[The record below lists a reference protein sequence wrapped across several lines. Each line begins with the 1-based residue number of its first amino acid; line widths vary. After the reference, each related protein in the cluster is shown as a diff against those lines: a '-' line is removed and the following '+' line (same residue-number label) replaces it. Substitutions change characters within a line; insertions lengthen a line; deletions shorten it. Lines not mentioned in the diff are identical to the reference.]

1 MFYSHIFRVFSIRA
15 EIGDISWI
23 SEPLAFYVQFP
34 WIFLSTVSK
43 VAINIFAEGI
53 LVAVWSQASFVVTGR
68 SLSLSNTRSSSPNVS
83 LRAGRH
89 NPYLKNGKDRC
100 MIFRSDPSSIVCG
113 FLGGTIARSVYISA
127 NSCRTKAS
135 FYSLNTP
142 NKCVWRYQRHI
153 VIRQALR
160 LTFKSKW
167 VGETF

>member
-1 MFYSHIFRVFSIRA
+1 MFYSHIFRVFSILA

-23 SEPLAFYVQFP
+23 SEPIVYFMLKRVPQCS
-34 WIFLSTVSK
+34 WRFLSTASNVT
-43 VAINIFAEGI
+43 INIFAEGI

-135 FYSLNTP
+135 FYSLNTS
-142 NKCVWRYQRHI
+142 NKCV
-153 VIRQALR
+153 
-160 LTFKSKW
+160 
-167 VGETF
+167 